1 VRLDHVR
8 LGRFDCRLVALLMLL
23 SGTLATAS
31 CSGTGGPQSAA
42 NATLE
47 KPTKFFVSEYDVAA
61 DVPVLDP
68 VLAANLKRQLAG
80 LTDDAAQIEIARRV
94 SAVVAEATVA
104 ALRQGGIQAVLGGGE
119 VLKADDIG
127 LMTSGKIVNSADGA
141 APRRPA
147 GASVVAAETTLTYY
161 SNPNSKV
168 VQTFTVESD
177 LGRATA
183 PARRPATGGAPGGTQ
198 RLSPDVDAKARG
210 LGRAIAERIAVF
222 AAEKGWIKAPA
233 VAAGVRRN

>member
-1 VRLDHVR
+1 MRLDHAR
-8 LGRFDCRLVALLMLL
+8 LGRFDRRLVALLTLL
-23 SGTLATAS
+23 SGTLAAAS

-42 NATLE
+42 TAVLE

-68 VLAANLKRQLAG
+68 ALAANLKRQLPG
-80 LTDDAAQIEIARRV
+80 LTDEATQIEISRRL

-104 ALRQGGIQAVLGGGE
+104 ALRQSGIQAALGGGE
-119 VLKADDIG
+119 ILKANEIG
-127 LMTSGKIVNSADGA
+127 LMASGKIVNGAEGA

-147 GASVVAAETTLTYY
+147 GAPVVAAQTTLTYY
-161 SNPNSKV
+161 VDPNSKV
-168 VQTFTVESD
+168 VDTFTTDSD

-183 PARRPATGGAPGGTQ
+183 PARRLATGGAPGGTQ

>member
-1 VRLDHVR
+1 MRLDHVR
-8 LGRFDCRLVALLMLL
+8 LGRFDRRLVALLMLL
-23 SGTLATAS
+23 SGTLAAAS

-42 NATLE
+42 SATLE
-47 KPTKFFVSEYDVAA
+47 KPTKFFVSEYVVAA

-68 VLAANLKRQLAG
+68 ALAANLKRQLPG

-104 ALRQGGIQAVLGGGE
+104 ALRQSGIQAVLGGGE

-127 LMTSGKIVNSADGA
+127 LMTSGKIVNSAEA
-141 APRRPA
+141 APRRPS

-183 PARRPATGGAPGGTQ
+183 PARRPATGGSPTGTQ

-210 LGRAIAERIAVF
+210 LGRAIAERIAVI

-233 VAAGVRRN
+233 VAASAR